1 MEILLNNTVQ
11 SISTKMNKALSTKI
25 LQGPGT
31 ASGTVLQKRRLRTF
45 ALNPG
50 LIYLQKVLKNLFL
63 NLKGEFSS
71 TLFQNLKKSAL
82 SLEKRP

>member
-1 MEILLNNTVQ
+1 
-11 SISTKMNKALSTKI
+11 MNSALSTKI

-31 ASGTVLQKRRLRTF
+31 ASGTVLQKRHLRTF

-63 NLKGEFSS
+63 NLEGVGGGWGWGGGWGRSPLPF
-71 TLFQNLKKSAL
+71 FKS
-82 SLEKRP
+82 

>member
-11 SISTKMNKALSTKI
+11 SISTTMNKALSTKI

-50 LIYLQKVLKNLFL
+50 LIYLQKV
-63 NLKGEFSS
+63 
-71 TLFQNLKKSAL
+71 
-82 SLEKRP
+82 